1 MLARFYLLHR
11 RPKHNRGEGSG
22 SICRIRIPN
31 EDTSTFFFTFQEKK
45 GNPLEFCCFHATDYW
60 LIEINDCIECIGCI
74 LNVVLDTNDRDFRM
88 YFRSI
93 LGKSISLFM
102 DMTAGPLL
110 ICIRCI
116 LYSIVHLPTSVT
128 FLPHPVLQ
136 KFFVRNPWC
145 LKLFAGRDKIK
156 FSVLGEVASTWKKQ
170 KKRRVGIFKKSSAE
184 KLMRETLSRLSAFY
198 KFDYG
203 FCIYLKLSCS
213 SFSRERSARK
223 NRCAF
228 SDIDWF
234 SWAPF

>member
-1 MLARFYLLHR
+1 
-11 RPKHNRGEGSG
+11 
-22 SICRIRIPN
+22 
-31 EDTSTFFFTFQEKK
+31 
-45 GNPLEFCCFHATDYW
+45 
-60 LIEINDCIECIGCI
+60 
-74 LNVVLDTNDRDFRM
+74 
-88 YFRSI
+88 
-93 LGKSISLFM
+93 
-102 DMTAGPLL
+102 MTAGPLL

-145 LKLFAGRDKIK
+145 LKLSAGRDKIK

-184 KLMRETLSRLSAFY
+184 KKLMRETLSRLSAFY

-223 NRCAF
+223 KRCILIGF
-228 SDIDWF
+228 HERHFGSVRLCSF
-234 SWAPF
+234 SWGFVSDMASNIWWCWKFPLAATFFSGGRRQLTVTHLSFPYLV